1 MSPEEISFSVAGN
14 RLAAKRWPNRGSPL
28 ILALHGWLDNAASFD
43 NLAPLLKGYEFVAL
57 DLAGHGLSDHRSEDS
72 AYNLW
77 QDVGDVVAV
86 IDQLEQSQLIL
97 MGHSRG
103 AMIATMTA
111 ACYPDKVDKLV
122 LLDGLM
128 PVPVMVEDT
137 VDQLRRAF
145 DDRDRYRRKKLRYYE
160 HYDDA
165 IKSRLHGPLRLSRQ
179 AVDKLAARGLGH
191 STLGYYWR
199 ADPRLRGASEFKL
212 TEAHSAAFIRQ
223 LTMPALLMLAMPQPA
238 AFQRWL
244 AVAKTMTVERVEGA
258 HHFHLEHSPGEVAQ
272 RIRDF
277 L

>member
-1 MSPEEISFSVAGN
+1 MSGN
-14 RLAAKRWPNRGSPL
+14 RLAAKSWPNPGAPV

-43 NLAPLLKGYEFVAL
+43 NLAPLLMDYEFVAL

-86 IDQLEQSQLIL
+86 IDQLEQPQVIL

-111 ACYPDKVDKLV
+111 ACYPSKVGKLV

-128 PVPVMVEDT
+128 PVPVTVEET

-145 DDRDRYRRKKLRYYE
+145 DDRDRYRRKKLRCYE
-160 HYDDA
+160 HYEDA
-165 IKSRLHGPLRLSRQ
+165 IKSRLHGPLQLSRQ
-179 AVDKLAARGLGH
+179 AVDKLAARGLAR
-191 STLGYYWR
+191 SARGYYWR

-212 TEAHSAAFIRQ
+212 TEAHSVTFIER

-238 AFQRWL
+238 VYQRWQ
-244 AVAKTMTVERVEGA
+244 AVAKTMTVERVAGT
-258 HHFHLEHSPGEVAQ
+258 HHFHLEHSSGEVAQ
-272 RIRDF
+272 RIREF